1 MTSTNT
7 HLLVNITINQFVV
20 NPVTQYTHVNLGP
33 CRLRSCVLYG
43 CGSLCGCSS
52 LPVKE
57 RVIDSASPVYQAVN
71 SSGEVLEPAEWARR
85 AAHMQSKSFR
95 LLAHITGTEYS
106 ECALKSSPYTHSLF
120 NLYVLFRT
128 INYHL
133 IIIVEQCK
141 K

>member
-1 MTSTNT
+1 M
-7 HLLVNITINQFVV
+7 
-20 NPVTQYTHVNLGP
+20 
-33 CRLRSCVLYG
+33 LYG

-71 SSGEVLEPAEWARR
+71 ASGEVLEPAEWAWR

-106 ECALKSSPYTHSLF
+106 EYALQTPTQTHTLF
-120 NLYVLFRT
+120 NLHVLFRT
-128 INYHL
+128 IKY
-133 IIIVEQCK
+133 
-141 K
+141 